1 MAAASLTP
9 TSAPTV
15 APVLASAAAAPT
27 IPASET
33 APEDSG
39 LARVK
44 KDLPQTTMSAD
55 KMFGSVGSNAGSFV
69 VNNNFGAERAAE
81 LGSFEDDLC
90 EVDSPPALPSALPF
104 APELVERYAALARER
119 RMLVF
124 EHGDAMRPDAE
135 VALHA
140 VARALKGR
148 LGDRKLLTSGFDM
161 QFPLHSL
168 YGNKEWSA
176 RVRSAVIFLYR
187 SADDNA
193 GQFFRNDNKT
203 AMLRKQLDEVDAYL
217 LVVVSAAGSRQP
229 AGAVDAA
236 RHFWCFNALA
246 PDATQPAVPEPMAL
260 DTFDARLL
268 MCVAWFPG
276 LGAAEFRT
284 LIDAVLP
291 EPPPAPP
298 EPVALV
304 TPPAAAGAAGTAAPP
319 PSPPT
324 REQRWRAGDTDQV
337 LADLGVAFHL
347 PADLSGPPG
356 RAMDAGY
363 HLIDPGQRATAGHWI
378 LRRFPMLL
386 VQHLNPLMALY
397 LGNQMSARFR
407 SGLLNLLFRL
417 DSAEVHR
424 LDADWLAQRFIAA
437 ADDSPDASRHLVD
450 LLVATLDRSDGES
463 LVQQVA
469 LSLARHARDHEQSW
483 LARLPSDAL
492 AAAWAAAHPQAPDPD
507 ELGNDLDT
515 SDGQDTSDR
524 FWSFLD
530 NAEATRNL
538 VGKAA
543 GRQLAVLKVLMA
555 LCPHQRRTAAAALH
569 LMLERGALLA
579 SGAAAGT
586 AVDRLSRLVLRWEL
600 MQLVIDAPLRWL
612 ACVEAVAPG
621 DDATT
626 TPTVVSAPPP
636 RPSRFAPL
644 ALSPA
649 ARALASDS
657 LAALVSPLIT
667 HSPESLPAAL
677 GELLLDD
684 AHRPRAAQALS
695 KLLLALLTPDGQD
708 SDEPDTIGA
717 AVVVWLYRTLAVAL
731 LHRDRAT
738 VLTVAAPLQALAM
751 PLRKALHPAQR
762 RAIADSARETQDSLL
777 RRRDFFEAMQL
788 RDQLAAERR
797 SLLAMQCV
805 VRAFSGTPALAP
817 PAPLT
822 PEGYAP

>member
-1 MAAASLTP
+1 MTAASLTP

-15 APVLASAAAAPT
+15 APVPAGAAAAPA

-44 KDLPQTTMSAD
+44 KDLPQTMMSAD
-55 KMFGSVGSNAGSFV
+55 KMFSSVGSNAGSFV
-69 VNNNFGAERAAE
+69 VNNNFGTERAAE

-119 RMLVF
+119 RMQVF

-140 VARALKGR
+140 VAQALKGR
-148 LGDRKLLTSGFDM
+148 LGDRKLLTSGFDI

-168 YGNKEWSA
+168 YGNKDWSA
-176 RVRSAVIFLYR
+176 RVRRAVIFLYR

-203 AMLRKQLDEVDAYL
+203 AMLRKQLDAVDAYL

-229 AGAVDAA
+229 AGAADAA
-236 RHFWCFNALA
+236 RHFWCFDALA
-246 PDATQPAVPEPMAL
+246 PEATQPAVPEPMAL

-268 MCVAWFPG
+268 MCVTWFPG

-284 LIDAVLP
+284 LVDAVLP
-291 EPPPAPP
+291 EPPPSPP
-298 EPVALV
+298 EPAAPA
-304 TPPAAAGAAGTAAPP
+304 TPPAVAGAASAAAPP

-324 REQRWRAGDTDQV
+324 REQRWRAGDTDRV

-347 PADLSGPPG
+347 PADLTGPPG
-356 RAMDAGY
+356 RSMDAGY
-363 HLIDPGQRATAGHWI
+363 HLIDPGQRSTAGHWI
-378 LRRFPMLL
+378 LRRSPMLL

-417 DSAEVHR
+417 DSAQVHR

-469 LSLARHARDHEQSW
+469 LSLARHACDHEQGL

-492 AAAWAAAHPQAPDPD
+492 AAAWAAAHPPAPDPD
-507 ELGNDLDT
+507 ELGNALDT
-515 SDGQDTSDR
+515 SVGRDTSDR

-530 NAEATRNL
+530 NSEATRNL
-538 VGKAA
+538 VGMAA

-569 LMLERGALLA
+569 LMLARGALHA
-579 SGAAAGT
+579 SAAASGT
-586 AVDRLSRLVLRWEL
+586 AVDQLSRLVLRWEL
-600 MQLVIDAPLRWL
+600 VQLVIDAPLRWL

-626 TPTVVSAPPP
+626 PTVVAAPPP
-636 RPSRFAPL
+636 RPGRPTPT

-657 LAALVSPLIT
+657 LAALVYQLIT
-667 HSPESLPAAL
+667 HSPQSLPAAL
-677 GELLLDD
+677 GEVLLDD
-684 AHRPRAAQALS
+684 AHWPRAAQALS

-717 AVVVWLYRTLAVAL
+717 GVVVWLYRTLAGAL

-738 VLTVAAPLQALAM
+738 ALTVAAPLQALAM
-751 PLRKALHPAQR
+751 PLREALHPAQR
-762 RAIADSARETQDSLL
+762 RAIADSARENQDSLL
-777 RRRDFFEAMQL
+777 SRRDFFEALQL
-788 RDQLAAERR
+788 REQLAAERR

-817 PAPLT
+817 RPL
-822 PEGYAP
+822 